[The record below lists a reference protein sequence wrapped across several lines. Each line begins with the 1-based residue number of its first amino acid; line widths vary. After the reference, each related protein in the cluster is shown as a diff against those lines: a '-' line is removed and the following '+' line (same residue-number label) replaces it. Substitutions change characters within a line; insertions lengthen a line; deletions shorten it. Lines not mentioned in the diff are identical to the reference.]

1 MRETQV
7 WSLGWED
14 ALEEGMATHSS
25 ILAWRFPMDGG
36 AWQATVHGVAKTEQ
50 LNTTQQHHLWL
61 RWRYAQ
67 VLFTIPPC
75 NLSVN
80 PETRTLYT
88 AWWEFPGGQVV
99 RIPGINCQ
107 GAGSVPGWGTEILQA
122 VQHSWK
128 KKKRTFRTFF
138 SFTRWAAAGRGKII
152 AITATS
158 PPNTTPLF
166 LWPSCLQAED
176 SSHRIPL
183 QNI

>member
-1 MRETQV
+1 MARTIKNPPIMRETQV

-99 RIPGINCQ
+99 RILGFHCRGCSQSLVGELRSCKPHDW
-107 GAGSVPGWGTEILQA
+107 P
-122 VQHSWK
+122 K
-128 KKKRTFRTFF
+128 KKKNNQGLEKKIFF
-138 SFTRWAAAGRGKII
+138 WLR
-152 AITATS
+152 
-158 PPNTTPLF
+158 NLTP
-166 LWPSCLQAED
+166 S
-176 SSHRIPL
+176 
-183 QNI
+183 